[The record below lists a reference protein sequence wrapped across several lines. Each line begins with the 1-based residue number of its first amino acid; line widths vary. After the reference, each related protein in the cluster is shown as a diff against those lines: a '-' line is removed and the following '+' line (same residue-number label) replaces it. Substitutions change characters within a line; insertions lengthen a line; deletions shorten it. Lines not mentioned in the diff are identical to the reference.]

1 MEKINLIIEED
12 NNLRLDKVIAMQ
24 LQELSRTQIQDMIN
38 QGLVLVNQKKEK
50 ASYKTKLNDEIEITI
65 LDNVDLDIEPEDIS
79 LKIVYEDEDVIVVD
93 KPTGMIVH
101 PSAGIMH
108 GTLVNALLFHCKDLS
123 GINGV
128 NRPGIVHRIDKETS
142 GLLMVAKNDNAHR
155 LLSKQLKDH
164 TVVRR
169 YVALVHGLIPHEHGK
184 VDAPIGRN
192 PKDRQSMAVTR
203 TNSKEAVTNFTV
215 LKRYNAMSLIEC
227 RLETGRT
234 HQIRVHMSYIGYP
247 VYGDPKYGYRKD
259 DFSHGQ
265 FLHAKKLGFIHPTT
279 QKYMEFASGGDWKML
294 CICLVLGNILGV
306 CCDYSGRFLAAK
318 FGKDN

>member
-128 NRPGIVHRIDKETS
+128 NRPGIVHRID
-142 GLLMVAKNDNAHR
+142 NAHR

-279 QKYMEFASGGDWKML
+279 QKYMEFESPL
-294 CICLVLGNILGV
+294 P
-306 CCDYSGRFLAAK
+306 DYFQAK
-318 FGKDN
+318 LDELQEELKDE

>member
-50 ASYKTKLNDEIEITI
+50 ASYKTKIKMMKLKSQI

-265 FLHAKKLGFIHPTT
+265 FLHAKN
-279 QKYMEFASGGDWKML
+279 
-294 CICLVLGNILGV
+294 LVLFIQPHKNIWNLKAH
-306 CCDYSGRFLAAK
+306 YLIISKL
-318 FGKDN
+318 N

>member
-155 LLSKQLKDH
+155 LLSKLKDH

-279 QKYMEFASGGDWKML
+279 QKYMEFESPL
-294 CICLVLGNILGV
+294 P
-306 CCDYSGRFLAAK
+306 DYFQAK
-318 FGKDN
+318 LDELQEELKDE

>member
-128 NRPGIVHRIDKETS
+128 NRPGIVHRIDKDTT
-142 GLLMVAKNDNAHR
+142 GALLVCKTDLAHR
-155 LLSKQLKDH
+155 DLAQQLKEH
-164 TVVRR
+164 SITRR
-169 YVALVHGLIPHEHGK
+169 YRAIVHGNLKEEEGTIEG
-184 VDAPIGRN
+184 AIGRHPTERKKMAIN
-192 PKDRQSMAVTR
+192 LKNGKPAVTHY
-203 TNSKEAVTNFTV
+203 KV
-215 LKRYNAMSLIEC
+215 LEHYKNYSYIEC

-234 HQIRVHMSYIGYP
+234 HQIRVHMSSIGHP
-247 VYGDPKYGYRKD
+247 LVGDFVYGPKKCP
-259 DFSHGQ
+259 FPNLEGQ
-265 FLHAKKLGFIHPTT
+265 TLHAMVLGFVHPVTKEYLEFTAPLPQYFEKLQKKLI
-279 QKYMEFASGGDWKML
+279 
-294 CICLVLGNILGV
+294 
-306 CCDYSGRFLAAK
+306 
-318 FGKDN
+318 